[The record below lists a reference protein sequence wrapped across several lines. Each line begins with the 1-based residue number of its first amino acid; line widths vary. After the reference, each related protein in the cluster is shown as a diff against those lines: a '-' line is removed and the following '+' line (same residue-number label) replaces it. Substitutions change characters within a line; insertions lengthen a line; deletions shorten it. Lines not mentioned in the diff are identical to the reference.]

1 MEEKLLELEYVIGW
15 DCSCNGSPTLR
26 AKLISVDEEWCILEI
41 TPRVHSR
48 DESKDVFIG
57 NRVRVTTSYA
67 YNLYYA

>member
-1 MEEKLLELEYVIGW
+1 MEKLIELNEVVGK

-26 AKLISVDEEWCILEI
+26 ARLVSVGEEWCILEI
-41 TPRVHSR
+41 TPRVYSR

-57 NRVRVTTSYA
+57 NRVRVSTSYA